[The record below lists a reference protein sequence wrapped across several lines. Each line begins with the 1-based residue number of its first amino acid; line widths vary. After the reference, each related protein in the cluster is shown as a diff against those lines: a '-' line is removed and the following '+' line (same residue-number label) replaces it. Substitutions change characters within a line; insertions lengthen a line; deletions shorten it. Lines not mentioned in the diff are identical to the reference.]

1 MAYLHLSAR
10 LKQLRA
16 EKKLTQAQTAVRI
29 GVTRSTYATYENGTR
44 YPSYD
49 ILINLSYLFGVST
62 DYLLCVDE
70 RRFLD
75 ISGLNEEETAAIA
88 NMVNLLRSKN

>member
-75 ISGLNEEETAAIA
+75 ISGLNEEETAAIT